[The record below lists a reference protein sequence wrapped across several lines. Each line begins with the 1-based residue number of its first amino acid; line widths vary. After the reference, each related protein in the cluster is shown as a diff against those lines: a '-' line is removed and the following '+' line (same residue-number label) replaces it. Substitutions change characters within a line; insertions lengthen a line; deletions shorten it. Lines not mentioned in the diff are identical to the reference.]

1 MTTTEFVRNFQSIES
16 TLFAFA
22 LKITRNH
29 QDALDLVQEAGLKGF
44 RHRDR
49 FELGTNFRA
58 WMSTILRN
66 TFINQYRKQRRAK
79 IVSEPVENLAYALES
94 SSSIPN
100 QGEVNMGVQD
110 IQEMLNALTPTYR
123 VPFLMHFQGYE
134 YQEIADHLEIPI
146 GTVKSRLHEARKKL
160 QRMVDSRK

>member
-100 QGEVNMGVQD
+100 QGEVNMGVKD

>member
-1 MTTTEFVRNFQSIES
+1 
-16 TLFAFA
+16 
-22 LKITRNH
+22 
-29 QDALDLVQEAGLKGF
+29 
-44 RHRDR
+44 
-49 FELGTNFRA
+49 
-58 WMSTILRN
+58 
-66 TFINQYRKQRRAK
+66 
-79 IVSEPVENLAYALES
+79 
-94 SSSIPN
+94 
-100 QGEVNMGVQD
+100 MGVQD